1 VLLSIVEK
9 QTLYGEFIA
18 DPEHEAACRA
28 RLTEYLTRVGQQP
41 VDKQAEELFSLDSGV
56 RDRFNYFAP
65 RMPESAR
72 PRLLVSGC
80 AAGSEMII
88 ARRYGFQEIFGT
100 EIVRDY
106 VEITNQRLL
115 GHEGFRAL
123 LYDGR
128 DLPFA
133 GDTFSAVVSGHI
145 IEHTPSPYDYLREHM
160 RVLAPGGFL
169 FLEFPNRYHHIE
181 LHTGLPS
188 LEYLPAP
195 LRSLGLRYLASRFS
209 MFSPAQRRRYD
220 DVRRTLQPV
229 SVWQIKAYLSRMGYR
244 NSRVV
249 HHYAPV
255 PGYTRM
261 LITR

>member
-1 VLLSIVEK
+1 LNGASA
-9 QTLYGEFIA
+9 QSSGYHEFVA
-18 DPEHEAACRA
+18 DADHESECRA
-28 RLTEYLTRVGQQP
+28 RLTKYLTAVGQEP
-41 VDKQAEELFSLDSGV
+41 VDRNADELFSLESGV

-72 PRLLVSGC
+72 RRLLVSGC

-88 ARRYGFQEIFGT
+88 ARGFGFQEILGT
-100 EIVRDY
+100 EVVQDY
-106 VEITNQRLL
+106 VDITNQRLQAQ
-115 GHEGFRAL
+115 EGFCAL

-133 GDTFSAVVSGHI
+133 DCTFSAVVSGHI
-145 IEHTPSPYDYLREHM
+145 IEHTPDPYNYLREHM
-160 RVLAPGGFL
+160 RVLAPRGFL
-169 FLEFPNRYHHIE
+169 FLEFPNRYHRIE

-188 LEYLPAP
+188 LEYLPTP
-195 LRSLGLRYLASRFS
+195 LRSLGLRLLSSRFS
-209 MFSPAQRRRYD
+209 TLSTDKRRGYD
-220 DVRRTLQPV
+220 AIRRTLQPV
-229 SVWQIKAYLSRMGYR
+229 SVWQIKAYLSRMAFGD
-244 NSRVV
+244 SRVV

>member
-1 VLLSIVEK
+1 LPSTNA
-9 QTLYGEFIA
+9 QSSHYDEFVA
-18 DPEHEAACRA
+18 DPDHESACRA
-28 RLTEYLTRVGQQP
+28 RLTEYLTSVGQEP
-41 VDKQAEELFSLDSGV
+41 VDRNADELFSLQSGV
-56 RDRFNYFAP
+56 CDRFNYFAP

-72 PRLLVSGC
+72 RRLLVSGC

-88 ARRYGFQEIFGT
+88 ARGFGFQEIFGT
-100 EIVRDY
+100 EVAQDY
-106 VEITNQRLL
+106 VDITNQRL
-115 GHEGFRAL
+115 HRQQGFQAL

-133 GDTFSAVVSGHI
+133 DSAFSAVVSGHI
-145 IEHTPSPYDYLREHM
+145 IEHTAQPYYYLREHM

-169 FLEFPNRYHHIE
+169 FLEFPNRYHRIE

-195 LRSLGLRYLASRFS
+195 VRSLGLRLLSSRFS
-209 MFSPAQRRRYD
+209 TLSSDKRRGYD
-220 DVRRTLQPV
+220 AIRRTLQPV
-229 SVWQIKAYLSRMGYR
+229 SVWQIKAFLSRM
-244 NSRVV
+244 SFSDARVV